1 MKKYFKLMR
10 IHHYLKNIL
19 IFVPI
24 VFSRNLFEID
34 ILYSVIMGF
43 IAFCFTASSI
53 YVLNDICD
61 VEKDR
66 AHPSK
71 CKRPIASGD
80 VSINN
85 AKVLFIILIAFSL
98 FLSIFIIKSISVAI
112 LLFIYFFINVSYSI
126 GMKNVPIVDI
136 FILVLG
142 FIIRV
147 FYGAQIVD
155 IKISEWL
162 YLTIMSLSFFLGL
175 GKRRNEIDKQGS
187 RSRKVLK
194 YYNREFLDKN
204 MYIFL
209 ALTINFYSLW
219 CMDNVHEP
227 GVFDNIFL
235 TIPVTIF
242 ICMKYSLNI
251 EGNSNGDP
259 VEVLLHD
266 KILIG
271 VVILYMIMMMFILY
285 V

>member
-155 IKISEWL
+155 IKISGWL

-209 ALTINFYSLW
+209 ALTIKFYSLW

-259 VEVLLHD
+259 VEFLLHD